1 VYAARVTTGP
11 ARALLRR
18 LGHFLDG
25 FSACFSR
32 QAQRDAASQY
42 LDGLLND
49 SERKSMQAMH
59 GRLSEP
65 GQYQALQHFITHSPW
80 DAARVWTQLRTVVP
94 SRTGILAIDDTGFP
108 KQGTQSV
115 GVQQQYCGALGKIGN
130 CQVAV
135 SSALIADGRTWPLA
149 FDLYLPVSWTEDAP
163 RCAAAGIPS
172 TVRFREKWRIALAQV
187 RAILKAGFTLTGVV
201 VDADYGS
208 NAAFRA
214 GLERLGLAYG
224 VAIRGDATFTLPDGP
239 DTHTATALATSA
251 PDDAWESITWGTGT
265 GGPLTAAFVALRVRP
280 AHGRGERWLLC
291 ERSAADERKYYLLH
305 LPSTTSLCDL
315 VALARSR
322 WPIEQQYRE
331 LKDDLGLDHFEGR
344 RYHGW
349 AHHVVLTAVA
359 FTFLQLERGGVTDDP
374 RPTLPV
380 VRGWVREIMG
390 LVYVIHNRRLL
401 HMLDSFRRNAPL
413 RR

>member
-1 VYAARVTTGP
+1 MTTGP

-18 LGHFLDG
+18 LGLFLDG

-32 QAQRDAASQY
+32 QPQREAATQY
-42 LDGLLND
+42 IDGLFND

-59 GRLSEP
+59 GRL
-65 GQYQALQHFITHSPW
+65 GDRRDYQALQHFITHSPW
-80 DAARVWTQLRTVVP
+80 EAARVWTQLRAVVP
-94 SRTGILAIDDTGFP
+94 LRAGILAIDDTGFP
-108 KQGTQSV
+108 KQGTQSP
-115 GVQQQYCGALGKIGN
+115 GVQRQYCGALGKVGN

-149 FDLYLPVSWTEDAP
+149 FDLYLPTSWTDDAA
-163 RCAAAGIPS
+163 RCAAAGIPR

-187 RAILKAGFTLTGVV
+187 RTVLQAGFTITGVV
-201 VDADYGS
+201 VDADYGA

-214 GLERLGLAYG
+214 GLERLGLTYG
-224 VAIRGDATFTLPDGP
+224 VAIRGEATFTVADVPGTLS
-239 DTHTATALATSA
+239 AIALADSA
-251 PDDAWESITWGTGT
+251 PDDAWETVTWGTSTAGA
-265 GGPLTAAFVALRVRP
+265 LTAEFCALRVRP
-280 AHGRGERWLLC
+280 TAGRGDRWLLC
-291 ERSAADERKYYLLH
+291 ERSAPDVRKYYLLH
-305 LPSTTSLCDL
+305 LPASTPLVEL

-344 RYHGW
+344 TYQGW
-349 AHHVVLTAVA
+349 THHVVLTAVA
-359 FTFLQLERGGVTDDP
+359 FTFLQIERARATDGP

-390 LVYVIHNRRLL
+390 LLYVLHNRRLL
-401 HMLDSFRRNAPL
+401 HMLDSFRRHAP
-413 RR
+413 RRR